1 MRVVEIYPSIQ
12 GESTRAGIP
21 CVFIRLA
28 GCPLRCRWC
37 DTVYSFKGGE
47 EMSLEEICNAAAAP
61 GIDLVELTGG
71 EPLAHQEAPKLL
83 KMLCD
88 RFGEVLLETS
98 GAYPIGELDPRV
110 GIIMDLKAPG
120 SGEESR
126 NLLENLDHLKSG
138 DELKLVLAD
147 KEDYLWAK
155 KLIQS
160 HQIAVPIL
168 FSPVHGELDAALLSE
183 WILEDRLQVRLHLQQ
198 HKFIWDPQE
207 RGR

>member
-37 DTVYSFKGGE
+37 DTVYSFKGGD
-47 EMSLEEICNAAAAP
+47 EMSLEEICEATAAH

-71 EPLAHQEAPKLL
+71 EPLAQPDAGPLL
-83 KMLCD
+83 AMLCD

-98 GAYPIGELDPRV
+98 GAYPIEDLDPRV
-110 GIIMDLKAPG
+110 GVIMDLKAPG
-120 SGEESR
+120 SGEEGR
-126 NLLENLDHLKSG
+126 NLLENLDHLKDG

-147 KEDYLWAK
+147 RDDYLWAK
-155 KLIQS
+155 NLIQT
-160 HQIAVPIL
+160 HEITVPIL
-168 FSPVHGELDAALLSE
+168 FSPVHGELEAALLSE
-183 WILEDRLQVRLHLQQ
+183 WILEDRLPVRLHLQQ

>member
-37 DTVYSFKGGE
+37 DTVYSFKGGD

-61 GIDLVELTGG
+61 GIGLVELTGG
-71 EPLAHQEAPKLL
+71 EPLAHAEAPELL

-88 RFGEVLLETS
+88 RFEEVLLETS
-98 GAYPIGELDPRV
+98 GAYPVEDLDPRIGV
-110 GIIMDLKAPG
+110 IMDMKAPG

-126 NLLENLDHLKSG
+126 NLLKNIDHLKAG

-147 KEDYLWAK
+147 REDYLWAK
-155 KLIQS
+155 KLIES
-160 HQIAVPIL
+160 HPIEVPIL

>member
-61 GIDLVELTGG
+61 GIDLIELTGG

-83 KMLCD
+83 QMLCD

-98 GAYPIGELDPRV
+98 GAYPVGELDPRV

-155 KLIQS
+155 KLVQS
-160 HQIAVPIL
+160 HQIEVPIL